1 MGRVWKYYS
10 NWQEEQLR
18 CNHCGWIG
26 NVGFADLDY
35 SSDVAAIIECPKC
48 YSSLGVVGFPN
59 LNDTEQAAAQGNAEA
74 IAALPKL
81 RQRIKRN
88 EELLERFRQRKIE
101 RLGQLPELEGEGLE
115 FGWDFVQE
123 SDGEFY
129 QIIRLGEREVWREPA
144 FFNNLRRFE
153 DVKQLLREKYGA
165 RFKSLTPTAASIE
178 WLTGDNLGRALAL
191 TCT

>member
-10 NWQEEQLR
+10 NWQEEQFR
-18 CNHCGWIG
+18 CNHCRWIG
-26 NVGFADLDY
+26 NVGVADLDY

-48 YSSLGVVGFPN
+48 YRSLGVVQFPN
-59 LNDTEQAAAQGNAEA
+59 LNDTEQASAQGNAEA
-74 IAALPKL
+74 MAALPKL

-101 RLGQLPELEGEGLE
+101 RPGQLPELEGEGLE

-129 QIIRLGEREVWREPA
+129 QIIRLAERELWREPA
-144 FFNNLRRFE
+144 FFSSLRRFE
-153 DVKQLLREKYGA
+153 DVKQLLRENTEHDSKV
-165 RFKSLTPTAASIE
+165 
-178 WLTGDNLGRALAL
+178 
-191 TCT
+191 